1 MIGENKAITLTNPGN
16 IASHPVRLCISSQFS
31 EPSFPA
37 LRTTHQPNFFSPRS
51 PCATG
56 GTMAQLRRISNLAG
70 AIAGAALALLL
81 AMPAHAEVTQDFHK
95 TVPLA
100 ADGRVSLSNI
110 NGDVEITGWN
120 QNEVQI
126 DAVKTA
132 RDQQRLD
139 EARIEVNTSGNSV
152 EIETHYPSHLINNNP
167 ASVRYTLHVPQNAR
181 IDKVN
186 LVNGALTVHG
196 VTGEIDANLV
206 NGKLHA
212 SDLAG
217 TADLATVN
225 GSIEADYTSLNNVR
239 EIKLKSVN
247 GSVDLLLPQ
256 SPNADVSASTV
267 NGGISTDFPLTVK
280 GHWVG
285 KNMSGT
291 LGSGGVS
298 IELSNV
304 NGSIHVGP
312 GRGSL

>member
-1 MIGENKAITLTNPGN
+1 MSVIRTRTQSIAILATVAVVLL
-16 IASHPVRLCISSQFS
+16 VSQT
-31 EPSFPA
+31 A
-37 LRTTHQPNFFSPRS
+37 L
-51 PCATG
+51 
-56 GTMAQLRRISNLAG
+56 
-70 AIAGAALALLL
+70 
-81 AMPAHAEVTQDFHK
+81 AEVTQEFHK
-95 TVPLA
+95 TVPLPA
-100 ADGRVSLSNI
+100 NGRVSLSNI
-110 NGDVEITGWN
+110 NGDVEITGWSR
-120 QNEVQI
+120 NEVQI
-126 DAVKTA
+126 DALKTA

-139 EARIEVNTSGNSV
+139 EARIEVNPSSDSV
-152 EIETHYPSHLINNNP
+152 EIETHYPSHLMNNNA
-167 ASVRYTLHVPQNAR
+167 ASVRYTLHIPEGAR

-186 LVNGALTVHG
+186 LVNGALTVRQLS
-196 VTGEIDANLV
+196 GEINADLV

-225 GSIEADYTSLNNVR
+225 GSIEADYNSLNNVR

-256 SPNADVSASTV
+256 SPNANVSASTV

-291 LGSGGVS
+291 LGSGGVR

>member
-1 MIGENKAITLTNPGN
+1 MSVIRTRTQSIAILATVAVVLL
-16 IASHPVRLCISSQFS
+16 VSQT
-31 EPSFPA
+31 A
-37 LRTTHQPNFFSPRS
+37 L
-51 PCATG
+51 
-56 GTMAQLRRISNLAG
+56 
-70 AIAGAALALLL
+70 
-81 AMPAHAEVTQDFHK
+81 AEVTQEFHK
-95 TVPLA
+95 TVPLPA
-100 ADGRVSLSNI
+100 NGRVSLSNI
-110 NGDVEITGWN
+110 NGDVEITGWSR
-120 QNEVQI
+120 NEVQI
-126 DAVKTA
+126 DALKTA

-139 EARIEVNTSGNSV
+139 EARIEVNPSSDSV
-152 EIETHYPSHLINNNP
+152 EIETHYPSHLMNNNA
-167 ASVRYTLHVPQNAR
+167 ASVRYTLHIPEGAR

-186 LVNGALTVHG
+186 LVNGALTVRQLS
-196 VTGEIDANLV
+196 GEINADLV

-225 GSIEADYTSLNNVR
+225 GSIEADYNSLNNVR

-256 SPNADVSASTV
+256 SPNANVSASTV
-267 NGGISTDFPLTVK
+267 NGSISTDFPLTVK

-291 LGSGGVS
+291 LGNGGVQ

>member
-1 MIGENKAITLTNPGN
+1 MSMLRTRKQSVAILATAAL
-16 IASHPVRLCISSQFS
+16 SLLISL
-31 EPSFPA
+31 PA
-37 LRTTHQPNFFSPRS
+37 L
-51 PCATG
+51 
-56 GTMAQLRRISNLAG
+56 
-70 AIAGAALALLL
+70 
-81 AMPAHAEVTQDFHK
+81 AEVTQEFHK
-95 TVPLA
+95 TAPLPA
-100 ADGRVSLSNI
+100 NGRVSLRNI
-110 NGDVEITGWN
+110 NGDVEITGWSR
-120 QNEVQI
+120 NEVQI
-126 DAVKTA
+126 DAVKSA

-139 EARIEVNTSGNSV
+139 EARIEVNAGSDSV
-152 EIETHYPSHLINNNP
+152 EIETRYPSHLMNNNA
-167 ASVRYTLHVPQNAR
+167 ASVRYTLHVPQGAR
-181 IDKVN
+181 IDKIN
-186 LVNGALTVHG
+186 LVNGALTIRQLS
-196 VTGEIDANLV
+196 GEIDADLV
-206 NGKLHA
+206 NGKLRA
-212 SDLAG
+212 TDLAG

-225 GSIEADYTSLNNVR
+225 GSIEANYNSLNNLR

-291 LGSGGVS
+291 LGNGGVR

>member
-1 MIGENKAITLTNPGN
+1 
-16 IASHPVRLCISSQFS
+16 
-31 EPSFPA
+31 
-37 LRTTHQPNFFSPRS
+37 
-51 PCATG
+51 
-56 GTMAQLRRISNLAG
+56 MAQHRKPSTLAG
-70 AIAGAALALLL
+70 VMAAAILALLI
-81 AMPAHAEVTQDFHK
+81 AIPAHAEVTQEFHK
-95 TVPLA
+95 TVPLS

-120 QNEVQI
+120 KNEVQI

-139 EARIEVNTSGNSV
+139 EARIDVNSSSSSV
-152 EIETHYPSHLINNNP
+152 KIETHYPSHLFNNNP
-167 ASVRYTLHVPQNAR
+167 ASVHYTLHVPQNAR
-181 IDKVN
+181 LDKID
-186 LVNGALTVHG
+186 LVNGALDVQR
-196 VTGEIDANLV
+196 VSGEVNADLV
-206 NGKLHA
+206 NGKLRA

-225 GSIEADYTSLNNVR
+225 GSVEANYTSLNNVR

-247 GSVDLLLPQ
+247 GAVNLLLPQ

-267 NGGISTDFPLTVK
+267 NGAISTDFPLTVK

-291 LGSGGVS
+291 LGSGGVH
-298 IELSNV
+298 IELDNV

>member
-1 MIGENKAITLTNPGN
+1 
-16 IASHPVRLCISSQFS
+16 
-31 EPSFPA
+31 
-37 LRTTHQPNFFSPRS
+37 
-51 PCATG
+51 
-56 GTMAQLRRISNLAG
+56 MAQVRKNRLAG
-70 AIAGAALALLL
+70 AIAGALLALCM
-81 AMPAHAEVTQDFHK
+81 AIPSYAEVTQDFHR
-95 TVPLA
+95 TVPLS

-120 QNEVQI
+120 RNEVQI

-139 EARIEVNTSGNSV
+139 EAQIEVNANSNSV
-152 EIETHYPSHLINNNP
+152 EIETHYPSHLVNNNP
-167 ASVRYTLHVPQNAR
+167 ASVHYTLHVPENAR

-186 LVNGALTVHG
+186 LVNGSLTVQK
-196 VTGEIDANLV
+196 VTGEITANLV
-206 NGKLHA
+206 NGKLRA

-217 TADLATVN
+217 EADLATVN
-225 GSIEADYTSLNNVR
+225 GTIEANYTSLNNVR
-239 EIKLKSVN
+239 EIRLKSVN

-280 GHWVG
+280 GHWIG

-291 LGSGGVS
+291 LGSGGVH
-298 IELSNV
+298 IELNNV

-312 GRGSL
+312 GKGSL

>member
-1 MIGENKAITLTNPGN
+1 
-16 IASHPVRLCISSQFS
+16 
-31 EPSFPA
+31 
-37 LRTTHQPNFFSPRS
+37 
-51 PCATG
+51 
-56 GTMAQLRRISNLAG
+56 MAQHRKPSTLAG
-70 AIAGAALALLL
+70 ILTAAILALLM
-81 AMPAHAEVTQDFHK
+81 AIPAHAQVTQEFHK
-95 TVPLA
+95 TVPLS

-120 QNEVQI
+120 KNEVQI

-132 RDQQRLD
+132 PDQQRLD
-139 EARIEVNTSGNSV
+139 EARIEVNGGGSSV
-152 EIETHYPSHLINNNP
+152 KIETRYPSHITNNNP
-167 ASVRYTLHVPQNAR
+167 ASVHYTLHVPQNAR
-181 IDKVN
+181 LDKID
-186 LVNGALTVHG
+186 LVNGSLNVQR
-196 VTGEIDANLV
+196 VSGEVNADLV
-206 NGKLHA
+206 NGKLRA

-225 GSIEADYTSLNNVR
+225 GTIDANYTSLNNVR

-256 SPNADVSASTV
+256 SPNAGVSASTV
-267 NGGISTDFPLTVK
+267 NGSISTDFPLTVK

-291 LGSGGVS
+291 LGSGGVH
-298 IELSNV
+298 IELDNV